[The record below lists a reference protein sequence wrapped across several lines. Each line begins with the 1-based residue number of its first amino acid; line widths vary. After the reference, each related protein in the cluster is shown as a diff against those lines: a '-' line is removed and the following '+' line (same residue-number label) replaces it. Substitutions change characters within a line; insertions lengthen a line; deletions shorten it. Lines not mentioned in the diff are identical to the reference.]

1 MVTKRKQRAYNKLY
15 VVRRA
20 EVLIIATIEISY
32 EPSLWLGTSLITRV
46 RRLVPVLL
54 IKQILSLERLLL
66 ELLLDQVIKWL
77 N

>member
-15 VVRRA
+15 LVRRA

-46 RRLVPVLL
+46 RRLVLL
-54 IKQILSLERLLL
+54 IKQILSLERLPL
-66 ELLLDQVIKWL
+66 ELLLD
-77 N
+77 